1 MSDRP
6 SLLWR
11 GMPFDKRVAA
21 AAAFWRDSESPE
33 IEVQHAEATGLLA
46 QRMKFR
52 VRSVQA
58 LPVERRARFLAQIA
72 DVSDAIATRALIA
85 YHFETQRPL
94 MGAFL
99 DALGVDHDNGLITA
113 ENVDPPAAEALE
125 KAIATVRESY
135 PPEDVDLYV
144 KTLVV
149 LDSETWV
156 NLAATEPSAS

>member
-1 MSDRP
+1 
-6 SLLWR
+6 
-11 GMPFDKRVAA
+11 MPLDKRTAA
-21 AAAFWRDSESPE
+21 AAAFWRDDESPE
-33 IEVQHAEATGLLA
+33 IEAQHAEAIGLLA

-85 YHFETQRPL
+85 YHFEAQRPL

-99 DALGVDHDNGLITA
+99 DALGIEHDNGLITA
-113 ENVDPPAAEALE
+113 EELAPPAADALGP
-125 KAIATVRESY
+125 AIAAVREAY
-135 PPEDVDLYV
+135 PAEDVDLYL

-149 LDSETWV
+149 LDSETW
-156 NLAATEPSAS
+156 AALETPATT